1 MDGDCS
7 HKIKRHL
14 LLGRIAMTN
23 LDSILKSRDI
33 TLPIKVHL
41 VKAMTF
47 SSSHVWMWKLDH
59 KEALKNWH
67 FWTVVLE
74 KTPESPLDRKEI
86 KPVNPEGN
94 QSWIF
99 IGRTDVEAEAPVL
112 WPSDMKNWLIG
123 KDPDAGKAKGEEGDR
138 GWDGWMAS
146 LTQGDMSLSKLR
158 EVVKNREAWYATVHG
173 VSKSCT
179 WLSDWRTAKGSHEK
193 EIISKNIRWLRCT

>member
-1 MDGDCS
+1 MYGCES
-7 HKIKRHL
+7 WTIKKHWRTDTFELWCWRRL
-14 LLGRIAMTN
+14 LRV
-23 LDSILKSRDI
+23 
-33 TLPIKVHL
+33 P
-41 VKAMTF
+41 
-47 SSSHVWMWKLDH
+47 
-59 KEALKNWH
+59 
-67 FWTVVLE
+67 WT
-74 KTPESPLDRKEI
+74 KEI